1 MISLGK
7 PVFAK
12 GIRHL
17 TLIERFRR
25 KAKMLSEY
33 DIVIFSG
40 NCLDAL
46 RHIRKDAKVYYYC
59 HTPPRYL
66 FDFRERY
73 VTKFPVFVR
82 SLIEK
87 IFDFQAKK
95 YIEALD
101 RFDTIF
107 TNSKNTHDRLLHFC
121 KKESTILYPP
131 TDTERFIPTD
141 ISLLQ

>member
-17 TLIERFRR
+17 TLIERFQR
-25 KAKMLSEY
+25 KAKILSEY
-33 DIVIFSG
+33 DIIIFSG

-46 RHIRKDAKVYYYC
+46 RHVRSDAKVYYYC

-73 VTKFPVFVR
+73 VAKFPVFIR
-82 SLIEK
+82 PLIEK
-87 IFDFQAKK
+87 VFDFQAKK

-101 RFDTIF
+101 RFDSIF

-131 TDTERFIPTD
+131 TDTGRFIPTD